1 VATRFGELPE
11 EAALTGVLNT
21 RYELRLPVHSVER
34 VSAG

>member
-11 EAALTGVLNT
+11 EAALTGMLDT
-21 RYELRLPVHSVER
+21 RYKLRLPVHSVER

>member
-1 VATRFGELPE
+1 VATRFGELLE

-21 RYELRLPVHSVER
+21 RYELHLPVLSVER